1 MKRRELLAMTG
12 KVVLGVAAADAM
24 VAPKRTLPEAT
35 PEKLPRWR
43 GFNLLEKFNVAR
55 NTRFVE
61 QDFEWIAELGFN
73 FVRLPMDYRCWIEP
87 GDWT

>member
-12 KVVLGVAAADAM
+12 KAVLGMAAMEGMA
-24 VAPKRTLPEAT
+24 APKRTLPEAT

-61 QDFEWIAELGFN
+61 RDF
-73 FVRLPMDYRCWIEP
+73 
-87 GDWT
+87 